1 MMYIVNEIVK
11 NLEEI
16 TYKKSATLAN
26 EMVEKVEALVP
37 DPYRGFDM
45 RGTMLNEEKMFI
57 VGRTDDKFMLAV
69 FNENANVGSFIFLTR
84 SKEVKNW
91 DMLIGSLLDFKV
103 DIDKVSTIVHRGKT
117 KFENI
122 LKCLEKLGGIVYGE
136 QQEELILHG
145 EGENNV
151 SGDDELP
158 VQEPEVLPNTID
170 DSGEIDSGIHNPS
183 DDGIQLANR
192 EDQRQPEDF
201 GILDRFQFMKYMKLS
216 ALIKEYGFEKNSESQ
231 SIKVDIDKMNIG
243 KGKPVFMR
251 VTLKK
256 QGRFS
261 SLEISRSAEPESVFV
276 FKRADK
282 KIRVTKKED
291 KFILS
296 IKKTKDV
303 VTDKVIAAIEDFF
316 KGGEPDEIVL

>member
-1 MMYIVNEIVK
+1 MEYIVAEIVK
-11 NLEEI
+11 NLEEV
-16 TYKKSATLAN
+16 TFKKSATLSK
-26 EMVEKVEALVP
+26 EMVEKVESLIP
-37 DPYRGFDM
+37 DFYQGFDM

-57 VGRTDDKFMLAV
+57 VGKNNDKLMLAV
-69 FNENANVGSFIFLTR
+69 FNEAANFGSFIFLTR
-84 SKEVKNW
+84 SHEVKNW

-122 LKCLEKLGGIVYGE
+122 LKCLEKLRGVIYAE
-136 QQEELILHG
+136 QHEEAVLHG
-145 EGENNV
+145 EGENIV

-158 VQEPEVLPNTID
+158 VQEPEVLSDPVND
-170 DSGEIDSGIHNPS
+170 PSEIDSGVHNPS
-183 DDGIQLANR
+183 DDGIQLVDR
-192 EDQRQPEDF
+192 EDQKQPEDF

-296 IKKTKDV
+296 IKKTKDD